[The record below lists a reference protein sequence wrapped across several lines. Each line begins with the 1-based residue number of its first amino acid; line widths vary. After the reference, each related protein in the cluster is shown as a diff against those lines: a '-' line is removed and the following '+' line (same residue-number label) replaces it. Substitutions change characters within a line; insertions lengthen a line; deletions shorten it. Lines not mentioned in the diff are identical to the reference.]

1 MIPGLGRSTGG
12 GWHGNPLQYS
22 CLENHHGQKCLV
34 GYSPWGCKE
43 SDTTEQLST
52 RIQFSSVTQSYSTL
66 CNPVK
71 RSTPR
76 HQLLELTQTHL
87 HWVGDAIQPSH
98 PLSSPP
104 LALDLSQHQDLFKWV
119 MFFSAGGQSIGASA
133 SASVLPMN
141 IQGWYTALYSAQV
154 LHYFKVKIFWKLT

>member
-12 GWHGNPLQYS
+12 GWHSNPFQYS
-22 CLENHHGQKCLV
+22 CLENTTDRSAWWAL
-34 GYSPWGCKE
+34 PWGCKE
-43 SDTTEQLST
+43 SDTTKQLST
-52 RIQFSSVTQSYSTL
+52 SIQFSSVTQSYSTL
-66 CNPVK
+66 C
-71 RSTPR
+71 STPR

-98 PLSSPP
+98 PLSSPSP
-104 LALDLSQHQDLFKWV
+104 LALDLSQHQDLFQWV
-119 MFFSAGGQSIGASA
+119 RFFSAGGQSIGASA

-141 IQGWYTALYSAQV
+141 IQDWYTALYSAQV